1 MYLRS
6 SLVALLLATATFLL
20 PSTIADNE
28 EDFAFDVT
36 EDLEIESEGDKLV
49 KWNEKDLV
57 AYVGRTFHLVVP
69 KESFKGVVK
78 SFEVKRHTGK
88 GLPSWLL
95 FDKKG
100 GVFWGV
106 PLNQDVGVLHLTIK
120 AIGDKANSEEITIK
134 VAETTEEAA
143 GVEKCKPNEEN
154 TVLTLLL
161 DKNIRAIKPKQRV
174 IAINNIAQFFGLPHS
189 AFTFKPQL
197 EKDDITDSS
206 VVLAG
211 PGNLRSRTS
220 KVTSL
225 LQVAVGCDGRLW
237 LSTASIVHQLKQ
249 QARDGTIAE
258 VLRLPLIGWRVK
270 TETKPVV
277 RTKRGADVID
287 GDYGSG
293 DYNDEDEYYDDYED
307 SYDGEGLGDV
317 EKMPPSAA
325 APVTLPTPKKTT
337 STTTVAS
344 STVSTDITTHLHRHH
359 HGELNPSIPN
369 VHHQTTH
376 KNFNVEEPVP
386 VTIQPYKTQ
395 SSSPTSTSTA
405 GKSELPSFGRTKP
418 KPDDI
423 LTYEDN
429 YDYGEYDDEDEDLD
443 DPIESETVIPDI
455 NKKKQTFVPTFEDTE
470 SITTEESRSKTTS
483 KIEAETE
490 PPSTSS
496 TSSTTTSTSTTSTT
510 STTTSTTTTTTTTAA
525 PTTIAISYT
534 TTAST
539 TDLPTTFQI
548 VVEGDIETDFTTET
562 EKPTPITPEIAEP
575 TQSSEE
581 PTVASTTQ
589 STTVIP
595 TNSSS
600 ESTIT
605 YTTSTTPLT
614 SVEILTTEI
623 SSTSK
628 EPSST
633 QKLTTVREVTEIEYH
648 ENFDPF
654 IENRLQQMYV
664 IAGKIFRF
672 VIPQNT
678 FKDFEDEYDLTY
690 QLLDSNN
697 RTVTN
702 NSWLHFNP
710 SRREVYGLPL
720 EEDVSKWVFWVKA
733 LDKDG
738 GYVQEKLNIQ
748 VQQHK
753 LDLVVNHEFS
763 LIIGIERHQEFQHY
777 VDWSLKVLR
786 ALGKIYNTNMA
797 EITVR
802 RINYTIQPVVFTWSN
817 DSIAT
822 NYCPRSEIE
831 SLFQVLTANKIGD
844 PSRELNMALSPELR
858 VKKVISRELGVCE
871 QPLTPVTP
879 PMNFSPIL
887 RNPVD
892 KVNATVG
899 ELLVYKV
906 KDDTFY
912 DPEDVDPR
920 MLNISLLTGD
930 RQPIPPDNWLQF
942 DNKNREFFG
951 IPRKSGRS
959 EYQLVCVD
967 SGGLPATDSLEV
979 VVYPPMKKNFNV
991 EFSMNITE
999 IPHEIFI
1006 NTASLQK
1013 KFVEKLMILFE
1024 EPATNNFYFLPFKR
1038 SYDSTI
1044 VTWFNKSLP
1053 LNRCPHEEI
1062 KRVESILHNMIDK
1075 SIAHKVHSVMEPEFK
1090 VSTIKVYP
1098 TGNCKQRVVQEAK
1111 PEVSV
1116 PIEESTPQSSN
1127 DEYLVTFIVPAV
1139 IVFVMLFLAAL
1150 AAVVLYRRRRMG
1162 KMNVEEDG
1170 RQSYGNKGIP
1180 VIFQEELEEKPE
1192 PGTKAPV
1199 ILKDEKPP
1207 LAPPEYSKSGSV
1219 KLADDSE
1226 PYQPPPPFTRTQ
1238 DNGRQSRPK
1247 PTPTYRKPPP
1257 YVPP

>member
-1 MYLRS
+1 MYLRPP
-6 SLVALLLATATFLL
+6 LVVLLLATATFLL

-36 EDLEIESEGDKLV
+36 EDLEIEFEGDKLV

-134 VAETTEEAA
+134 VVETTEEAA

-337 STTTVAS
+337 TTTTTAAS

-369 VHHQTTH
+369 LHHQTTH
-376 KNFNVEEPVP
+376 KNFYVEEPVP
-386 VTIQPYKTQ
+386 VTIQPYETH

-405 GKSELPSFGRTKP
+405 GKSELPTFGRTKP

-443 DPIESETVIPDI
+443 DPIESETVIPG
-455 NKKKQTFVPTFEDTE
+455 T
-470 SITTEESRSKTTS
+470 
-483 KIEAETE
+483 
-490 PPSTSS
+490 
-496 TSSTTTSTSTTSTT
+496 
-510 STTTSTTTTTTTTAA
+510 
-525 PTTIAISYT
+525 
-534 TTAST
+534 
-539 TDLPTTFQI
+539 
-548 VVEGDIETDFTTET
+548 TDFTTET

-589 STTVIP
+589 STTVVIP

-614 SVEILTTEI
+614 SVEILTTES

-633 QKLTTVREVTEIEYH
+633 QKLTTLREVVTEVEYH

-802 RINYTIQPVVFTWSN
+802 RINYTTQPVVFTWSN

-979 VVYPPMKKNFNV
+979 VVYPPVKKNFNV

-1024 EPATNNFYFLPFKR
+1024 ESTTKNFYFLPFKR

-1062 KRVESILHNMIDK
+1062 KRVESIVHQMIDKHNMI
-1075 SIAHKVHSVMEPEFK
+1075 AHRVHSVMEPEFK

-1116 PIEESTPQSSN
+1116 PIEESTPQSSS
-1127 DEYLVTFIVPAV
+1127 DDYLVTFIVPAV
-1139 IVFVMLFLAAL
+1139 IVFVMLFLATL
-1150 AAVVLYRRRRMG
+1150 AAIVLYRRRRMG